1 MNQVEVKIL
10 QQSYLLACK
19 EGQEARLT
27 DAVSLVDGAMTRI
40 HDAGKVRA
48 RERIAVLAALNLAY
62 ELGDLRQ
69 AHAQLLEQLPPPS
82 AASTAEVGEQSLYGP
97 EAAAAF
103 SAQSLALEALVARLE
118 AVLNPTMDQADV
130 PAEVQPP
137 TAPDADI
144 EAELGFESTSE
155 TVAEAEAS
163 EPEAGAVQHTETNT
177 AQSQHAGLFNNA
189 NPF

>member
-19 EGQEARLT
+19 EGQETRLT
-27 DAVSLVDGAMTRI
+27 EAVRLVDSAMTRI
-40 HDAGKVRA
+40 HDTGKVRA

-69 AHAQLLEQLPPPS
+69 AHAQLVELLPPPS
-82 AASTAEVGEQSLYGP
+82 AAPVDEVVKESVYGP

-118 AVLNPTMDQADV
+118 AVLSPMEDLSDAPGQAQTD
-130 PAEVQPP
+130 AQLESASEA
-137 TAPDADI
+137 APQQ
-144 EAELGFESTSE
+144 
-155 TVAEAEAS
+155 EAS
-163 EPEAGAVQHTETNT
+163 EQEQASGQNSDAAPTQQAG
-177 AQSQHAGLFNNA
+177 F
-189 NPF
+189 F

>member
-19 EGQEARLT
+19 EGQESRLT
-27 DAVSLVDGAMTRI
+27 EAVGLVDGAMTRI

-48 RERIAVLAALNLAY
+48 RERIAVLAALNLAF

-82 AASTAEVGEQSLYGP
+82 AAASDEAVDKAAFDV

-118 AVLNPTMDQADV
+118 AVLNPAV
-130 PAEVQPP
+130 ELAEPAVEALVQP
-137 TAPDADI
+137 A
-144 EAELGFESTSE
+144 
-155 TVAEAEAS
+155 AEAEPPADAA
-163 EPEAGAVQHTETNT
+163 EQ
-177 AQSQHAGLFNNA
+177 AQEEEEEEQPNGTPQTPQVGFI
-189 NPF
+189 

>member
-82 AASTAEVGEQSLYGP
+82 AASTDEQIDESVYGP

-103 SAQSLALEALVARLE
+103 SAQSKALEALVARLE
-118 AVLNPTMDQADV
+118 AVLNPAIDQANA
-130 PAEVQPP
+130 PAEVLPEAG
-137 TAPDADI
+137 T
-144 EAELGFESTSE
+144 EAELGFESASDAQLQPE
-155 TVAEAEAS
+155 TP
-163 EPEAGAVQHTETNT
+163 EPEQGTVPHSDTAPSQQAGFFKNVNT
-177 AQSQHAGLFNNA
+177 L
-189 NPF
+189 